1 MIKNGDIS
9 TMHCKDKAVR
19 SLLAFAKRPKM
30 QKVFDVVVVTVV
42 AAIVCCTSWRPAKV
56 IFTIDRNFET

>member
-30 QKVFDVVVVTVV
+30 QKVFDVVDVAA